1 MVKESGRHPGEVGSP
16 HSRKVTSATML
27 LLFNNFTTISHF
39 SIIHDQKPLFNIFAL
54 STSLTS
60 SSLTSPSLTSLTS
73 PFYQLKDEVC
83 SPGGVTINAI
93 YSLEKAGV
101 RAAMMDAVDACI
113 ARNYELAKLI
123 DMDNVK

>member
-16 HSRKVTSATML
+16 HSRTVTFTAMQ

-39 SIIHDQKPLFNIFAL
+39 SIFNDQKPLYKIFSL
-54 STSLTS
+54 STF
-60 SSLTSPSLTSLTS
+60 LTSPSLTSLTS